1 MQASAALASVVDVL
15 DNAAQDPLPA
25 ALVAVG
31 GLVVLKFAL
40 GVSRETETH
49 SWCRRCLSVSAAA
62 AGLSDLTLAA
72 QLPIIFSSW
81 APCTSTSSAP
91 PSS

>member
-1 MQASAALASVVDVL
+1 MASALASVVDVL

-40 GVSRETETH
+40 GVSR
-49 SWCRRCLSVSAAA
+49 
-62 AGLSDLTLAA
+62 
-72 QLPIIFSSW
+72 
-81 APCTSTSSAP
+81 
-91 PSS
+91 